1 MLKRL
6 VAVSFVGIAATTAAH
21 ADMTA
26 LDTNADGVISF
37 EEMLAAVPSV
47 TEETFTTIDVNAD
60 GTIDADEYA
69 AAEAAG
75 TLPATDG

>member
-6 VAVSFVGIAATTAAH
+6 VALSIVGVAATAAH
-21 ADMTA
+21 ADMAT
-26 LDTNADGVISF
+26 LDTNADGVVSF

-47 TEETFTTIDVNAD
+47 TEETFTTLDINAD
-60 GTIDADEYA
+60 GIIDAEEYA